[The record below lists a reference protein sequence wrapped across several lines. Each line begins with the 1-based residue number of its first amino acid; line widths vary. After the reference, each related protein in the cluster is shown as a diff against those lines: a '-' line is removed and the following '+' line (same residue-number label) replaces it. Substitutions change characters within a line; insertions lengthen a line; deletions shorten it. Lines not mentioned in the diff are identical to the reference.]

1 MIEKL
6 DTAVVDQLLES
17 GELTEAQIDMIGE
30 MYAAGNSTSEIVS
43 AVLEENYH
51 ASASVGIGFS
61 SWGLLACALGILF
74 VVLVVLNCLGLLR
87 QPLFISGDSVFFLN
101 SC

>member
-30 MYAAGNSTSEIVS
+30 MYVAGNSTSEIVS

-74 VVLVVLNCLGLLR
+74 VVLVVLNKITGKKK
-87 QPLFISGDSVFFLN
+87 DE
-101 SC
+101 

>member
-30 MYAAGNSTSEIVS
+30 MYAAGNSMQ
-43 AVLEENYH
+43 
-51 ASASVGIGFS
+51 
-61 SWGLLACALGILF
+61 
-74 VVLVVLNCLGLLR
+74 LVIPHLR
-87 QPLFISGDSVFFLN
+87 
-101 SC
+101 

>member
-51 ASASVGIGFS
+51 AAASVGIG
-61 SWGLLACALGILF
+61 GLLACALGILF
-74 VVLVVLNCLGLLR
+74 VVLVVLNKITGKKK
-87 QPLFISGDSVFFLN
+87 DE
-101 SC
+101 